1 MSIIP
6 RPDLPQIRLPE
17 LEDVTIRYAFPEDAR
32 ALRRL
37 ATLDSQRVRHDVQ
50 LVAEV
55 QGELR
60 AALTEDGTAIADPFH
75 HTADLILL
83 LRERAR
89 QLEAATSHGARS
101 SRLRRLQRLLGD
113 A

>member
-6 RPDLPQIRLPE
+6 LLDN
-17 LEDVTIRYAFPEDAR
+17 VTIRYAFPDDAQ

-37 ATLDSQRVRHDVQ
+37 AILDSQRVRHDVV

-55 QGELR
+55 DGELR
-60 AALTEDGTAIADPFH
+60 AALAEDGTAIADPFH

-89 QLEAATSHGARS
+89 QIAVASSHGERRS
-101 SRLRRLQRLLGD
+101 TLRRLQRLLGD

>member
-1 MSIIP
+1 MSIISP
-6 RPDLPQIRLPE
+6 LDN
-17 LEDVTIRYAFPEDAR
+17 VTIRYAFPDDAT

-37 ATLDSQRVRHDVQ
+37 AILDSQRVRRDIV

-55 QGELR
+55 DGELR

-75 HTADLILL
+75 HTADLVLL

-89 QLEAATSHGARS
+89 QIEVASRHSERR
-101 SRLRRLQRLLGD
+101 SRLQRLQRLLGD